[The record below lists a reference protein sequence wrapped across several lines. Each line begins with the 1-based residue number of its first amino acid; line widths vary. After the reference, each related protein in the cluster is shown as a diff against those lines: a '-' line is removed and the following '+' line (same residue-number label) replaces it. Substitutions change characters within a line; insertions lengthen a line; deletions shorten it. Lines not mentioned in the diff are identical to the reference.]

1 MDYEHPTFTMYLFIC
16 GQIPAWH
23 KQNGHRHITLPLP
36 LDLLL
41 PTVGGAL
48 LGKTLFSLGVAQLV
62 EGKYKSIGNCLVS
75 RMGELENEANTEENR
90 DKK

>member
-1 MDYEHPTFTMYLFIC
+1 MYLFIC
-16 GQIPAWH
+16 GQIPAWRE
-23 KQNGHRHITLPLP
+23 QSEHRYITLPPP

-41 PTVGGAL
+41 PMVGGTL
-48 LGKTLFSLGVAQLV
+48 LGKTLLSLGVAQLV
-62 EGKYKSIGNCLVS
+62 EGKYESIGNCLVS